1 MLRLGGQMRIP
12 VPGGDL
18 VVNTGVDVT
27 VPGGWV
33 VGAVASSTLVAVA
46 VAPGRRVV
54 AFSEGGAATP
64 RRTRAVTDTN
74 KGSTTG
80 DASSTIEETDKEAIR
95 RKRIASLDQSAT
107 SHEKFVGRGEGNRD
121 DPVDVD

>member
-1 MLRLGGQMRIP
+1 MRIP

-46 VAPGRRVV
+46 VAPRRGVV

-64 RRTRAVTDTN
+64 RRTTAVTDTN

-121 DPVDVD
+121 VPVDVD

>member
-1 MLRLGGQMRIP
+1 MAQGL
-12 VPGGDL
+12 
-18 VVNTGVDVT
+18 
-27 VPGGWV
+27 
-33 VGAVASSTLVAVA
+33 
-46 VAPGRRVV
+46 